1 MPDYGRDLAFGY
13 FLVPNAADPL
23 LDTAR
28 ELERAGFDCVG
39 VQDHP
44 YQRRYVE
51 TWTLL
56 AMIAARTER
65 IRVFPD
71 VANLAL
77 RPPAV
82 LAKAAASLDLL
93 SGGRCELGL
102 GSGAFWDAIEAYGG
116 TRRSPGEAITG
127 LSEAIEVI
135 RLLWSGQR
143 DLRFEGR
150 FHRLAGTAS
159 GPVPAHPIGIWLGV
173 HGPRALAL
181 TGRSADGWLPSL
193 RDGDVG
199 ALTEGAARID
209 EAALA
214 AGRRPSDVRRI
225 LNVAG
230 TLTTGR
236 SEGLLRGPAD
246 QWVDEL
252 TDLAVGLGFD
262 TFVLWAEDP
271 EQWRRFAAEVIPAVR
286 AQVAAER
293 A

>member
-82 LAKAAASLDLL
+82 LAKAAASLDVL

-116 TRRSPGEAITG
+116 TRRTPGEAITG
-127 LSEAIEVI
+127 LGEAIEVI

-143 DLRFEGR
+143 DLRYEGR
-150 FHRLAGTAS
+150 FHRLAGATA

-199 ALTEGAARID
+199 ALVEGAARID

-214 AGRRPSDVRRI
+214 AGRRPADVRRI

-230 TLTTGR
+230 TLTAGR
-236 SEGLLRGPAD
+236 SEGLLRGPAG

-262 TFVLWAEDP
+262 TFVLGADDAD
-271 EQWRRFAAEVIPAVR
+271 QWRRFAAEVIPAVR
-286 AQVAAER
+286 DQVAAER

>member
-1 MPDYGRDLAFGY
+1 MPDYGRELAFGY

-28 ELERAGFDCVG
+28 ELERAGFDCIG

-44 YQRRYVE
+44 YQRHYVE

-82 LAKAAASLDLL
+82 LAKAAASLDVL

-127 LSEAIEVI
+127 LGEAIEVI
-135 RLLWSGQR
+135 RLLWSGRR

-150 FHRLAGTAS
+150 FHRLTGASS

-173 HGPRALAL
+173 YGPRALAL

-199 ALTEGAARID
+199 ALAEGAARID

-214 AGRRPSDVRRI
+214 AGRRPADVRRV

-230 TLTTGR
+230 TLTAGR
-236 SEGLLRGPAD
+236 SEGLLHGPAD

-271 EQWRRFAAEVIPAVR
+271 EQWRKFAAEVIPAVR